1 MRPSARTI
9 LLTIVCAGLLP
20 ACAPAV
26 RSGSYTVGGAAA
38 GSPAPAPRA
47 IRIFELTE
55 PACEYEELG
64 TVRGNARFFWHS
76 EDDVFNAMRERAA
89 RLGGHAIVNLRA
101 RDSYA
106 GSYARGRSVSLS
118 RQIVYT
124 GTVVRFRGQ
133 CADPLASPASR
144 PAGGQR
150 EG

>member
-1 MRPSARTI
+1 MRPSAQSFFLTI
-9 LLTIVCAGLLP
+9 LCAAALP

-26 RSGSYTVGGAAA
+26 RSGSYTVGGAPPGA
-38 GSPAPAPRA
+38 SAPLPSE
-47 IRIFELTE
+47 IRIYELTE

-64 TVRGNARFFWHS
+64 TVRGSARFFWHS

-124 GTVVRFRGQ
+124 GTVVRFRGA
-133 CADPLASPASR
+133 CPDPLAAPAAL
-144 PAGGQR
+144 PVGGQH